1 MTRLHSRFIS
11 LPLLLLAFLSFV
23 SPAFAQSQAANGS
36 IEGTVTDPSGGVL
49 PGVVV
54 TVTSTDTGAVRSV
67 VTNESGVFRAPLLP
81 LGGYTAT
88 AELQGFKKFEQ
99 TGIRLSAGQT
109 VAINPVLS
117 VGTLTEVVSVN
128 AAEAPV

>member
-1 MTRLHSRFIS
+1 MPARGSGTGSAPSGSCRCTRRVTKGGRAEHIAVAPLYARWMTRLHSRVHA

-67 VTNESGVFRAPLLP
+67 VTNESGLYRAPLLP
-81 LGGYTAT
+81 LGG
-88 AELQGFKKFEQ
+88 
-99 TGIRLSAGQT
+99 
-109 VAINPVLS
+109 
-117 VGTLTEVVSVN
+117 
-128 AAEAPV
+128 